1 MLDWQLILDIRPFA
15 WQELGT
21 ALLCGFIIGL
31 ERQLRGKPAGIR
43 TSILIVLG
51 TYAFIAAS
59 MSVNTN
65 MTDPSRIIGQ
75 VITGVGF
82 LGAGVMLA
90 RDGMVLGVT
99 SAATIWVLAAIG
111 VCIGIG
117 LDLVAIKLS
126 FLVVVVL
133 VGIDVL
139 ENSSSAMRRGVHRT
153 YNDWLNRSNGSL
165 FGRRKDDHRRSSR
178 RSRQRRLLVGC
189 RLGAFAQC
197 GRSLGGGQTHGGPV
211 SVMQGAGE

>member
-1 MLDWQLILDIRPFA
+1 MPDWQLIFDVRPFA
-15 WQELGT
+15 WTELGT

-43 TSILIVLG
+43 TSILIVMG
-51 TYAFIAAS
+51 TYVFIAAS
-59 MSVNTN
+59 MSINTN

-99 SAATIWVLAAIG
+99 SAATIWMLAAIG

-117 LDLVAIKLS
+117 QDLVAIKLS
-126 FLVVVVL
+126 VL
-133 VGIDVL
+133 VIIVLAGINML

-153 YNDWLNRSNGSL
+153 YNEWLTRTNGSL
-165 FGRRKDDHRRSSR
+165 FSRRKDDTQPGQ
-178 RSRQRRLLVGC
+178 RQDIDDP
-189 RLGAFAQC
+189 
-197 GRSLGGGQTHGGPV
+197 H
-211 SVMQGAGE
+211 

>member
-1 MLDWQLILDIRPFA
+1 MLDWSLVFDISPFGWA
-15 WQELGT
+15 ELGT

-43 TSILIVLG
+43 TAILIVLG
-51 TYAFIAAS
+51 TYVFIAAS
-59 MSVNTN
+59 MSVNSN

-90 RDGMVLGVT
+90 RDGMVIGVT
-99 SAATIWVLAAIG
+99 SAATIWILAAVG

-117 LDLVAIKLS
+117 QDLVAIKLS
-126 FLVVVVL
+126 LLVVTVL

-139 ENSSSAMRRGVHRT
+139 ENSSSVMRRGVHRT
-153 YNDWLNRSNGSL
+153 YNEWLHRTNGGL
-165 FGRRKDDHRRSSR
+165 FSR
-178 RSRQRRLLVGC
+178 RRDDPQQVK
-189 RLGAFAQC
+189 QDIDDP
-197 GRSLGGGQTHGGPV
+197 H
-211 SVMQGAGE
+211 

>member
-1 MLDWQLILDIRPFA
+1 MPDWQLILDIKPLA

-43 TSILIVLG
+43 TSILIVIG

-59 MSVNTN
+59 MSVNTA

-90 RDGMVLGVT
+90 RDGTVLGVT
-99 SAATIWVLAAIG
+99 SAATIWVLASIG

-126 FLVVVVL
+126 LLVVTVL

-139 ENSSSAMRRGVHRT
+139 ENSSSVMRRGVHRT
-153 YNDWLNRSNGSL
+153 YNEWVNRGNSKL
-165 FGRRKDDHRRSSR
+165 FNRRKDD
-178 RSRQRRLLVGC
+178 QQ
-189 RLGAFAQC
+189 AA
-197 GRSLGGGQTHGGPV
+197 GQSNIDDRV
-211 SVMQGAGE
+211 

>member
-1 MLDWQLILDIRPFA
+1 MLDWQLILDIKPFA

-43 TSILIVLG
+43 TSILIVMG
-51 TYAFIAAS
+51 TYVFIAAS
-59 MSVNTN
+59 MSVNSN

-99 SAATIWVLAAIG
+99 SASTIWVLAAIG

-117 LDLVAIKLS
+117 QDLVAIKLS
-126 FLVVVVL
+126 ALVVAVL

-139 ENSSSAMRRGVHRT
+139 ESSSSAMRRGVHRT
-153 YNDWLNRSNGSL
+153 YNEWLHRSNGSL
-165 FGRRKDDHRRSSR
+165 FGRRKDDMPTVNRTDIDDPH
-178 RSRQRRLLVGC
+178 
-189 RLGAFAQC
+189 
-197 GRSLGGGQTHGGPV
+197 
-211 SVMQGAGE
+211 

>member
-1 MLDWQLILDIRPFA
+1 MPDWQLIFSVHPFA
-15 WQELGT
+15 WTELGT

-43 TSILIVLG
+43 TSILIVIG
-51 TYAFIAAS
+51 TYVFIAAS
-59 MSVNTN
+59 MSVNSN

-99 SAATIWVLAAIG
+99 SASTIWVLAAIG

-117 LDLVAIKLS
+117 QDVVAIKLAV
-126 FLVVVVL
+126 LVVTVL
-133 VGIDVL
+133 VGIDLL

-153 YNDWLNRSNGSL
+153 YNEWLHRNNGGLFNRA
-165 FGRRKDDHRRSSR
+165 KEDQQPVKQDIDDPH
-178 RSRQRRLLVGC
+178 
-189 RLGAFAQC
+189 
-197 GRSLGGGQTHGGPV
+197 
-211 SVMQGAGE
+211 

>member
-1 MLDWQLILDIRPFA
+1 MLDWNLLFDISPFA
-15 WQELGT
+15 WTELGT
-21 ALLCGFIIGL
+21 TLLCGFIIGL

-43 TSILIVLG
+43 TSILIVMG
-51 TYAFIAAS
+51 TYVFIAVS
-59 MSVNTN
+59 MSVNSN

-111 VCIGIG
+111 VCIGLG
-117 LDLVAIKLS
+117 QDLVAIKLS
-126 FLVVVVL
+126 VLVVAVL
-133 VGIDVL
+133 VGIDIL

-153 YNDWLNRSNGSL
+153 YNEWLHRSNGNL
-165 FGRRKDDHRRSSR
+165 FSRRKDD
-178 RSRQRRLLVGC
+178 L
-189 RLGAFAQC
+189 
-197 GRSLGGGQTHGGPV
+197 
-211 SVMQGAGE
+211 SVAKKQDIDDPH

>member
-1 MLDWQLILDIRPFA
+1 MVDWQQVFGISPFA
-15 WQELGT
+15 WTELGT

-43 TSILIVLG
+43 TSILIVMG
-51 TYAFIAAS
+51 TYVFIAAS
-59 MSVNTN
+59 MSVNSN

-117 LDLVAIKLS
+117 QDLVAIKLS
-126 FLVVVVL
+126 VLVVVVL

-153 YNDWLNRSNGSL
+153 YNEWLHRANGSL
-165 FGRRKDDHRRSSR
+165 FGRRKEDQDVAGKPDIDDPH
-178 RSRQRRLLVGC
+178 
-189 RLGAFAQC
+189 
-197 GRSLGGGQTHGGPV
+197 
-211 SVMQGAGE
+211 